1 MNWESIDAFFAMGG
15 YGRYVWGSYAVTL
28 ALIVLEIVM
37 LRVRRKNILKEL
49 RQAARRREIAP

>member
-1 MNWESIDAFFAMGG
+1 VNWESIEAFFAMGG

-28 ALIVLEIVM
+28 ALIALEIVM